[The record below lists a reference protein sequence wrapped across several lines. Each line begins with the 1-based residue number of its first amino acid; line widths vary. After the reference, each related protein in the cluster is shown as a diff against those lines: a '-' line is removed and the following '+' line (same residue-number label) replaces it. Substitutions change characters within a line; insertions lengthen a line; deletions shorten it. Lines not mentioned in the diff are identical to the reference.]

1 MSRNISN
8 QPRTL
13 PLTAFVLLLALGPAG
28 CAPSERSSDFPETEV
43 LQDQTIGF
51 DSVRV
56 LAGSEYQAGW
66 FHRLFFGSHYRDLWA
81 SSIAVEQ
88 LDLNTFAG
96 GLTPTEAGGGFQTKS
111 LKFSSN
117 NGGMYKFRSTNK
129 DPSAV
134 LPYELQ
140 GTFADDIAQDHI
152 STSHPAG
159 AVVVDSLAG
168 AVGVPNL
175 QARLVFLPDDETLGE
190 FREVFGGLLGV
201 FEIYPDDRYRD
212 FEKVQNTM
220 KMFRGM
226 ENNSEDR
233 PDPAAF
239 LTARFLDIYVNDW
252 DRHVKQWKWGRI
264 TRDGRKVWLPIPL
277 DRDQAFARL
286 DGFVTWTA
294 KMSITQFEHFDDRFH
309 SIYKISFSGRYLDR
323 RLLVGVDRQTWDSL
337 ATSFVDHLTDEVIQ
351 GAVRRLPAEYYA
363 LDGARLEHALKSRRD
378 SFAEAASRYYRQ
390 LADYVDIYLSD
401 KREDVEVTRLDDQRV
416 EVTAWRQKKSI
427 GGSEGT
433 PVYHRIFERNETKE
447 IRLYTLG
454 KDDRVLVRGS
464 VESSIPVRVV
474 GGKGDDELID
484 ESLVK
489 CWFLGIIPF
498 IPDAETMTYFY
509 DHRGKNTIVAGR
521 STSVDTDPYTPVPG
535 GLTQY

>member
-1 MSRNISN
+1 MSTTISSLA
-8 QPRTL
+8 TIIL
-13 PLTAFVLLLALGPAG
+13 WAGSLCLLALGPPG
-28 CAPSERSSDFPETEV
+28 CAPSEKSSAFPETEV
-43 LQDQTIGF
+43 LRDERIGS
-51 DSVRV
+51 DSIRV
-56 LAGSEYQAGW
+56 IAGSEYEAGW
-66 FHRLFFGSHYRDLWA
+66 FHQVFFGSHYRNLWTT
-81 SSIAVEQ
+81 SIAVER
-88 LDLNTFAG
+88 LDLTTFAG

-111 LKFSSN
+111 LKFR
-117 NGGMYKFRSTNK
+117 GADGRMYKFRSTNK

-175 QARLVFLPDDETLGE
+175 QARLVYLPDDETLGE
-190 FREVFGGLLGV
+190 FRSLFGGLLGV
-201 FEIYPDDRYRD
+201 FEVYPEDGYMGFD
-212 FEKVQNTM
+212 KVQNTM

-226 ENNSEDR
+226 ENDSEDR
-233 PDPAAF
+233 PDALRF

-252 DRHVKQWKWGRI
+252 DRHVKQWKWGRV
-264 TRDGRKVWLPIPL
+264 TRSGRKVWYPIPL
-277 DRDQAFARL
+277 DRDQAFVRL
-286 DGFVTWTA
+286 DGLLPWIA
-294 KMSITQFEHFDDRFH
+294 KMSISQFEHFDDRFH
-309 SIYKISFSGRYLDR
+309 SISKISFSGRYLDR
-323 RLLVGVDRQTWDSL
+323 RLLVGVDRQTWDSV
-337 ATSFVDHLTDEVIQ
+337 ATSFINHLTDVIIE
-351 GAVRRLPAEYYA
+351 GAVRRLPPAYYA

-378 SFAEAASRYYRQ
+378 AFAEAASQYYQQ

-401 KREDVEVTRLDDQRV
+401 KQEYVEVLRLDDERV
-416 EVTAWRQKKSI
+416 EVTAWRRDKDTGDK
-427 GGSEGT
+427 EGT

-454 KDDRVLVRGS
+454 KDDRVRVRGT
-464 VESSIPVRVV
+464 VECSIPVRVV

-489 CWFLGIIPF
+489 GWFLGIIPF
-498 IPDAETMTYFY
+498 IPEAETMTYFY
-509 DHRGKNTIVAGR
+509 DDRGKNTIVAGR

-535 GLTQY
+535 GGFQY

>member
-1 MSRNISN
+1 MSRTRSN
-8 QPRTL
+8 QPGVL
-13 PLTAFVLLLALGPAG
+13 PLKAFVTLLALGAAG

-43 LQDQTIGF
+43 LQDRSLGS

-56 LAGSEYQAGW
+56 LAGAEYQSGW

-81 SSIAVEQ
+81 TSIAVEQ
-88 LDLNTFAG
+88 LDLNSFAG

-111 LKFSSN
+111 LKFQAN

-134 LPYELQ
+134 LPHELQ
-140 GTFADDIAQDHI
+140 GTIADDLAQDHI

-175 QARLVFLPDDETLGE
+175 QARLIFLPDDETLGE
-190 FREVFGGLLGV
+190 FKEVFGGLLGV
-201 FEIYPDDRYRD
+201 FEIYPDDTYRG

-226 ENNSEDR
+226 EKNSEDR
-233 PDPAAF
+233 PDPTAF

-252 DRHVKQWKWGRI
+252 DRHVKQWKWGRL
-264 TRDGRKVWLPIPL
+264 TRNGRRVWYPIPL

-286 DGFVTWTA
+286 DGLLPWTA
-294 KMSITQFEHFDDRFH
+294 KMSISQFEHFDDSFH
-309 SIYKISFSGRYLDR
+309 SIYKVSFSGRYLDR
-323 RLLVGVDRQTWDSL
+323 RLLVGVDRQTWDSV
-337 ATSFVDHLTDEVIQ
+337 AASFVDHLADEVIE
-351 GAVRRLPAEYYA
+351 GAVRRLPTEYYA
-363 LDGARLEHALKSRRD
+363 LDGARLVHALKSRRD

-401 KREDVEVTRLDDQRV
+401 KREHVEITRLDDQRV
-416 EVTAWRQKKSI
+416 EVTAWRRKKST
-427 GGSEGT
+427 GAKDGS
-433 PVYHRIFERNETKE
+433 PVYHRIFARDETKE
-447 IRLYTLG
+447 IRLYALG
-454 KDDRVLVRGS
+454 KDDRVLVRGT
-464 VESSIPVRVV
+464 VESSIPVRVI

-484 ESLVK
+484 ESLVNG
-489 CWFLGIIPF
+489 WFLGFIPF

-509 DHRGKNTIVAGR
+509 DHRGKNSIVAGR
-521 STSVDTDPYTPVPG
+521 STTVDTDPHTPVPG
-535 GLTQY
+535 GVTQY